1 MTEKT
6 DTINPL
12 ELGYVKTGVKV
23 TFLHQFLCFRKKLH
37 FHQF

>member
-6 DTINPL
+6 NTISPL
-12 ELGYVKTGVKV
+12 ELGYVKTGGKV
-23 TFLHQFLCFRKKLH
+23 NIFRKKLH